1 MRILLTNDDGIQ
13 SPGLKALTAALQDH
27 HDVWVIAP
35 DGERSGMSHSLS
47 LRDPIRVER
56 LGPQQFAVGGS
67 PADCVIVGITG
78 LMEGSPPD
86 VVLSGI
92 NLGPNLGTDV
102 TFSGTAAAAR
112 QASYMGYPGLALSM
126 YTHTPPFELAPAARF
141 LAANIVALTDL
152 WEESLFININFPN
165 LPSYPAGY
173 AITTP
178 ARRLYVDDLHHFDAP
193 AGVRYYF
200 MSGVPRECSL
210 ADGSDWFAVE
220 QGQVSI
226 SPISVNP
233 INHDAIDHFH
243 QVTLQSG
250 QEGNQ

>member
-1 MRILLTNDDGIQ
+1 MRILITNDDGIY
-13 SPGLKALTAALQDH
+13 SPGIEALVDELGGR
-27 HDVWVIAP
+27 HDVWVVAP

-47 LRDPIRVER
+47 LRDPIKVQRVGEQR
-56 LGPQQFAVGGS
+56 YAIGGS

-78 LMEGSPPD
+78 IMQEYPPD

-126 YTHTPPFELAPAARF
+126 YALAPPFALPPAAGFIGKNLER
-141 LAANIVALTDL
+141 LVEL

-165 LPSYPAGY
+165 STEGASGY

-178 ARRLYVDDLHHFDAP
+178 ARRLYVDSLQHFDAP

-200 MSGVPRECSL
+200 LSGTPRQSSL
-210 ADGSDWFAVE
+210 EDGSDWQAVE
-220 QGQVSI
+220 QGKVAI
-226 SPISVNP
+226 SPISVDP
-233 INHDAIDHFH
+233 VNHGIIDHFH
-243 QVTLQSG
+243 EVALQSW
-250 QEGNQ
+250 QEG